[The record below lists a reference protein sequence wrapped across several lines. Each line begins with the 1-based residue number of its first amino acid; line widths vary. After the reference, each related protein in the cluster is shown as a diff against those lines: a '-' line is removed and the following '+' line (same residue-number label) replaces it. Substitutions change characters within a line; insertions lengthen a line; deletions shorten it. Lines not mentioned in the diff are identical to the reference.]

1 MNYIGK
7 KLKSL
12 RQELGLT
19 QTEMAAG
26 VISVSFYSKVERGL
40 NDIGVNDFLEILQK
54 HNVSPQKFFE
64 DFKTNKDSR
73 KQVLVLM
80 NRFINAAYGDND
92 LELKKIIKALELIKP
107 KTAFIKFSLLQANLI
122 EKTHDTNAIN
132 QLDKVQ
138 KNKIKKVIFQK
149 DTDENEYHRIILLAN
164 IIQIYSFDEASFLI
178 NNIINRY
185 QKVDKLDKN
194 IMVAL
199 SVLMINYTDLCYKEK
214 KYSLCSLP
222 LQYVEKLPND
232 IELAFTKILG
242 KYYNDLIKDKK
253 IEAKNIRD
261 VLIQAGYNA
270 NVKKMVR

>member
-40 NDIGVNDFLEILQK
+40 NDIGVNDFLDILQE
-54 HNVSPQKFFE
+54 HNISPQKFFE

>member
-40 NDIGVNDFLEILQK
+40 NDIGVNDFLDILQE
-54 HNVSPQKFFE
+54 HNISPQKFFE

-222 LQYVEKLPND
+222 LKYVEKLPND

-253 IEAKNIRD
+253 VEAKNIRD

>member
-40 NDIGVNDFLEILQK
+40 NDIGVNDFLDILQE

>member
-40 NDIGVNDFLEILQK
+40 NDIGVNDFLDILQK
-54 HNVSPQKFFE
+54 HDISPQKFFE
-64 DFKTNKDSR
+64 DFKTNKDNR

-80 NRFINAAYGDND
+80 NKFIKAAYGDND

-122 EKTHDTNAIN
+122 EKTHNTNAIN
-132 QLDKVQ
+132 HLDKVQ

-214 KYSLCSLP
+214 KYNLCSLP

-242 KYYNDLIKDKK
+242 KYYYYLINDNK
-253 IEAKNIRD
+253 IETKNIRE

>member
-1 MNYIGK
+1 MNYIGN
-7 KLKSL
+7 KLKKL

-40 NDIGVNDFLEILQK
+40 NDIGVNDFLDILQK
-54 HNVSPQKFFE
+54 HDISPQKFFE
-64 DFKTNKDSR
+64 DFKTNKDNR

-80 NRFINAAYGDND
+80 NKFIKAAYGDND

-122 EKTHDTNAIN
+122 EKTHNTNAIN
-132 QLDKVQ
+132 HLDKVQ

-214 KYSLCSLP
+214 KYNLCSLP

-242 KYYNDLIKDKK
+242 KYYYYLINDNK
-253 IEAKNIRD
+253 IETKNIRE

>member
-1 MNYIGK
+1 M
-7 KLKSL
+7 
-12 RQELGLT
+12 
-19 QTEMAAG
+19 
-26 VISVSFYSKVERGL
+26 
-40 NDIGVNDFLEILQK
+40 
-54 HNVSPQKFFE
+54 
-64 DFKTNKDSR
+64 
-73 KQVLVLM
+73 
-80 NRFINAAYGDND
+80 
-92 LELKKIIKALELIKP
+92 IKP

>member
-19 QTEMAAG
+19 QTEMVAG

-40 NDIGVNDFLEILQK
+40 NDIGVNDFLDILQK
-54 HNVSPQKFFE
+54 HDISPQKFFE
-64 DFKTNKDSR
+64 DFKTNKDNR

-80 NRFINAAYGDND
+80 NKFIKAAYGDND
-92 LELKKIIKALELIKP
+92 LELKKIIKVLELIKP

-122 EKTHDTNAIN
+122 EKTHNTNAIKR
-132 QLDKVQ
+132 LDKVQ

-199 SVLMINYTDLCYKEK
+199 SVLMINYTNLCYKEE

-242 KYYNDLIKDKK
+242 RYYDDLIKNKK